1 MYYQIAWQ
9 RLRRK
14 IQPALDYRPSPRML
28 IIISS
33 VVLLLAIVAG
43 SSLVDDFLASFDV
56 RKTIYVESEEGLS
69 TQAPELSEDLE
80 WINIE
85 PQKIGQNDAKV
96 TVVNF
101 WNASCATCLDANAA
115 VNNWN
120 SKYKEAGLQVIG
132 INAPDFSFEID
143 EPYIK
148 KSIKS
153 QRLNFPNAIDLT
165 YETSDAYELGNGSLI
180 TIIDAD
186 GIVRHRSVYAEDLRN
201 SELVIQGLLEEA
213 GVTEAFGPPSGK
225 PTKTQQIQTN
235 LYFGSVDEETA
246 KKFVGDKKLTDEKQT
261 YMASPVAS
269 LQQWSLS
276 GTWLRDSESLLA
288 VSDSKIHT
296 QISGS
301 RVYVVADAPKNGFI
315 GASVDGEVKQLAP
328 GIDKDGIMDVEG
340 PGLYQLVA
348 SKDKLKNAQLL
359 VAPSDGTKVYQ
370 LIVLP

>member
-1 MYYQIAWQ
+1 M
-9 RLRRK
+9 
-14 IQPALDYRPSPRML
+14 
-28 IIISS
+28 
-33 VVLLLAIVAG
+33 
-43 SSLVDDFLASFDV
+43 
-56 RKTIYVESEEGLS
+56 
-69 TQAPELSEDLE
+69 
-80 WINIE
+80 
-85 PQKIGQNDAKV
+85 
-96 TVVNF
+96 
-101 WNASCATCLDANAA
+101 
-115 VNNWN
+115 
-120 SKYKEAGLQVIG
+120 
-132 INAPDFSFEID
+132 
-143 EPYIK
+143 K
-148 KSIKS
+148 K
-153 QRLNFPNAIDLT
+153 Q
-165 YETSDAYELGNGSLI
+165 
-180 TIIDAD
+180 
-186 GIVRHRSVYAEDLRN
+186 
-201 SELVIQGLLEEA
+201 
-213 GVTEAFGPPSGK
+213 
-225 PTKTQQIQTN
+225 
-235 LYFGSVDEETA
+235 
-246 KKFVGDKKLTDEKQT
+246 FVGDKKLTDEKQT